1 MKKVVFSILG
11 TLAFLLAW
19 GCAQKAEIAA
29 EEEPMVTLEF
39 KADFDNTKTALDDN
53 SVVWEAGDKIV
64 LVAMNYTDPSF
75 ADDVTW
81 AAWLNN
87 TGSTKY
93 RANSATS
100 WPVISDPL
108 VAGGA
113 NATFTFTVSASDA
126 EKIAAADFYAALVYT
141 PETSAANYS
150 FIEDRKF
157 NNSSTVLASMVS
169 SFYYPFNYSQ
179 GSGYYHLAFAR
190 NNGGNNLSF
199 KNLHPVLKFTTG
211 NNAAAYAVL
220 RDRLDEDNYIAGNY
234 GCYSRGG
241 EAYSGINPRNKLS
254 SSYTEYSY
262 IEKNIVPGEPT
273 YITLHHYYSFPN
285 GFVIKILNISREEI
299 ARFTYDN
306 AFNPVVGHLTT
317 ISNFDDRTE

>member
-1 MKKVVFSILG
+1 MKKAVFFIL
-11 TLAFLLAW
+11 AVLAW
-19 GCAQKAEIAA
+19 GCTQKAETEVEKEA
-29 EEEPMVTLEF
+29 MVTLEF
-39 KADFDNTKTALDDN
+39 KADFDNTKTALHDN

-75 ADDVTW
+75 ADDGTW

-126 EKIAAADFYAALVYT
+126 EKIAAAD
-141 PETSAANYS
+141 ANYS

-211 NNAAAYAVL
+211 NNDAAYAVI

-285 GFVIKILNISREEI
+285 GFIIKILNISREEI